1 MTSSTD
7 IIDKAIDMAAAGEAA
22 DATRLLWPLMASG
35 EQDDQALFALAFCF
49 EKANNFATANY
60 LYGVI
65 LESYPDFES
74 AIARQVACKAVV
86 FEKGLIEDFT
96 DLGHRK
102 CGACRLRYRS
112 EHMLCPY
119 CGTDKDAEDSY
130 EDPDFD
136 TEEIPPGWKDP
147 SLLETLQDMGRD
159 AADRIQDV
167 VESDAVQDFSKKVSS
182 AAQSSLKKA
191 KEYSER
197 ENVKEVT
204 DRGAEIGKDFVG
216 KAEKLTENSTIRDV
230 AQKIEDLS
238 WKASDAM
245 KDLITGNNDS
255 GREDSERND
264 GGDALEKAKEAG
276 KSILRKIRD
285 LIDPDKGKG

>member
-1 MTSSTD
+1 MSSNTD
-7 IIDKAIDMAAAGEAA
+7 IIDQAIDMAAAGEPA
-22 DATRLLWPLMASG
+22 DATRLLWPLLESG
-35 EQDDQALFALAFCF
+35 EQRDQALFALAFCF
-49 EKANNFATANY
+49 EKSNNFATANY

-74 AIARQVACKAVV
+74 AIARQVACKSIV

-96 DLGHRK
+96 DLGHRE
-102 CGACRLRYRS
+102 CAGCRLSYRS

-119 CGTDKDAEDSY
+119 CGTSKDAEASY
-130 EDPDFD
+130 EEADSDS
-136 TEEIPPGWKDP
+136 EEIPPGWEDS
-147 SLLETLQDMGRD
+147 SLLDTLQDMGRD

-182 AAQSSLKKA
+182 ATQSSLKKA

-197 ENVKEVT
+197 EKVKEVT

-230 AQKIEDLS
+230 AKKIEDLS

-245 KDLITGNNDS
+245 KDLITGSNDS
-255 GREDSERND
+255 EREDSKHGD
-264 GGDALEKAKEAG
+264 GGDPLEKAKEAG
-276 KSILRKIRD
+276 RSILRKIRD
-285 LIDPDKGKG
+285 VIDPDKGKR